1 MAQPLRPVGAA
12 AHGFTPNAALSL
24 PGARYKDQRMKP
36 RVLAIATALATA
48 CAGSA
53 QAGCASQF
61 LRGKFMIPFDSF
73 MAMTAS
79 SGEPCSKT
87 FNSHGYMTFEN
98 IRIAV
103 RPRHGS
109 ATASGGDYSIVYR
122 SNPGFKGRDQFT
134 VALSGSSRHGKRGT
148 SNIRV
153 EVAVD

>member
-1 MAQPLRPVGAA
+1 MKLASFSAA
-12 AHGFTPNAALSL
+12 TML
-24 PGARYKDQRMKP
+24 
-36 RVLAIATALATA
+36 LAVSV
-48 CAGSA
+48 GSA
-53 QAGCASQF
+53 QAGCDSRF
-61 LRGKFMIPFDSF
+61 LREKFMIPHDSF
-73 MAMTAS
+73 MAMTAV
-79 SGEPCSKT
+79 SGQPCAKT
-87 FNSHGYMTFEN
+87 FNTNGYMTFEN

-134 VALSGSSRHGKRGT
+134 VALSGATRHGRRGT